1 MKFRIPPRAPLFSAS
16 VTLWPYQDDLEI
28 AEYQISRT
36 SDDEAVFFLHVLL
49 DDLDRAKEILA
60 WELTAMVHGDEE
72 ANKAQQQ
79 ARALFGG
86 GAADSGDAPV
96 VEVTAGDLTD
106 GGIALPALL
115 VLAELCKSRSEARTN
130 IQQGGVSIDGQV
142 EKNFGR
148 VVTEEELKQG
158 LLLRRGKKAYK
169 RIVLK

>member
-1 MKFRIPPRAPLFSAS
+1 MSE
-16 VTLWPYQDDLEI
+16 VTDAVQVVMLCGRGAMLVGNISLKMALQIAKLMNTIYLAKWEGSDLN
-28 AEYQISRT
+28 
-36 SDDEAVFFLHVLL
+36 
-49 DDLDRAKEILA
+49 RAKEILA

-158 LLLRRGKKAYK
+158 FLLRRGKKAYK